1 MKNDTLSAWKC
12 LVAVLALAALIAL
25 PFAPQAIADGP
36 GDQITDASH
45 NPGNHGNNG
54 GDDDSDSDDD
64 SDDDSDGKGPGGNGA
79 PGKAGSLIKWDQRT
93 FTVFEPNGDATL
105 SVERAK
111 GDDGEVVVDYWT
123 EDGSATDG
131 EDYTGISGTLTWP
144 DGNDDRQVLTLP
156 ILDDDEFEVRE
167 TVELY
172 LEVVS
177 GDAQL
182 HPGHGFA
189 ILQIIDASDDN
200 KDGEDDDPT
209 DPGEVEFD
217 DAVFQVLEDG
227 LEAEITVKRKGGSF
241 GAVSVDYS
249 TADGSAVDGE
259 DYEATA
265 GTLSWADGEDGKQTF
280 LIPVFED
287 DLEEGNENVLLEL
300 ANPTGDLE
308 ISEDEGAAELH
319 ILDNDGDTSAC
330 ASDDDTMCLAGDRF
344 MIEVDWR
351 ANGKSGFGTVEEI
364 SDDSGLVWFFRKG
377 NKELLI
383 KVLDACDTFEA
394 YWVFFAATTNVD
406 FTVKVTDT
414 ETGLVK
420 EYSNTGGNAAD
431 PVQDTFTFEC
441 SA

>member
-1 MKNDTLSAWKC
+1 MKYDTRTAWKC
-12 LVAVLALAALIAL
+12 LVAILALVALVAL
-25 PFAPQAIADGP
+25 PFAPQAVAGGP
-36 GDQITDASH
+36 GTQITDASH
-45 NPGNHGNNG
+45 NPGNHGG
-54 GDDDSDSDDD
+54 GNDDGEDGEDGEDSED
-64 SDDDSDGKGPGGNGA
+64 DGKGPGQA
-79 PGKAGSLIKWDQRT
+79 DSLIKWDQRT
-93 FTVFEPNGDATL
+93 FTVFEPKGDATL

-131 EDYTGISGTLTWP
+131 EDYTGISGTLTWA
-144 DGNDDRQVLTLP
+144 DGDDDRQVLTLP

-182 HPGHGFA
+182 HPGQGFA

-200 KDGEDDDPT
+200 KDGEEDDPT

-217 DAVFQVLEDG
+217 EAVFQVLEDG
-227 LEAEITVKRKGGSF
+227 LEAEIAVKRKGGSF
-241 GAVSVDYS
+241 GAVSVDFS
-249 TADGSAVDGE
+249 TADGSAVAGD

-265 GTLSWADGEDGKQTF
+265 GTLSWADGEEGEQTF
-280 LIPVFED
+280 IIPVFED

-300 ANPTGDLE
+300 ANPTGDVE
-308 ISEDEGAAELH
+308 ISADDGTAELL

-330 ASDDDTMCLAGDRF
+330 APDDETMCLAGDRF

-351 ANGKSGFGTVEEI
+351 ANGNSGFGTVEEI

-383 KVLDACDTFEA
+383 KVLDACDEFEA

-406 FTVKVTDT
+406 FTVTVTDT

-420 EYSNTGGNAAD
+420 EYTNTGGNAAD